1 MRITTKSVCKQN
13 ASPAPLRNQ
22 RHGKTRRFFAG
33 FDLGNRVIKVHAI
46 RAHDSW
52 RTVLRSALTHFDRDQ
67 AMAPRAA
74 SKTADRSDK
83 VGVICR
89 ALRRAIIEQALEPG
103 AKLPEDSLGE
113 RFGVS
118 RTIARHALGQLAA
131 EGLVELRR
139 NRIAVVATP
148 SWQDARDAFDVRIQ
162 LERLVVRQ
170 LAGKLTKAQI
180 AELNAHVDAEDRAR
194 GGSDPLS
201 IRLATEFHIL
211 LAHMT
216 SSPILIRYVSEIA
229 YRCCLTL
236 SLFSRPH
243 SSECAINEHRAIIV
257 ALIKGEEDKA
267 MELMHGHLDS
277 VATRALLAPTPQR
290 GRDLLD
296 ILAPYAEEPE
306 AERVMKVKAARGR

>member
-1 MRITTKSVCKQN
+1 
-13 ASPAPLRNQ
+13 
-22 RHGKTRRFFAG
+22 
-33 FDLGNRVIKVHAI
+33 
-46 RAHDSW
+46 
-52 RTVLRSALTHFDRDQ
+52 
-67 AMAPRAA
+67 MAPRAA
-74 SKTADRSDK
+74 SKTAEPSDK

-148 SWQDARDAFDVRIQ
+148 SWQEARDAFDIRIE

-170 LAGKLTKAQI
+170 LAGKLTKSQI
-180 AELNAHVDAEDRAR
+180 AELNTHVDAEDRAR
-194 GGSDPLS
+194 DGTDAVS

-211 LAHMT
+211 LANMT
-216 SSPILIRYVSEIA
+216 NSPVLVRYVSEVA

-236 SLFSRPH
+236 SLYSRPH
-243 SSECAINEHRAIIV
+243 SSECAINEHRAIIA
-257 ALIKGEEDKA
+257 ALVKGDEAKV
-267 MELMHGHLDS
+267 MSLMHSHLDS
-277 VATRALLAPTPQR
+277 VANRALVAPAPQR

-296 ILAPYAEEPE
+296 ILAPYAEEG
-306 AERVMKVKAARGR
+306 ERVVKLPKVVRAR

>member
-1 MRITTKSVCKQN
+1 
-13 ASPAPLRNQ
+13 
-22 RHGKTRRFFAG
+22 
-33 FDLGNRVIKVHAI
+33 
-46 RAHDSW
+46 
-52 RTVLRSALTHFDRDQ
+52 
-67 AMAPRAA
+67 MAPRSA
-74 SKTADRSDK
+74 SKNAESSDK
-83 VGVICR
+83 AGVICR

-148 SWQDARDAFDVRIQ
+148 SWQEARDAFDIRIE

-170 LAGKLTKAQI
+170 LSGKLTKAQI
-180 AELNAHVDAEDRAR
+180 AALNAHVDAEDGAR
-194 GGSDPLS
+194 DGTDAVS

-211 LAHMT
+211 LANMT
-216 SSPILIRYVSEIA
+216 NSPILVRYVSEVA

-236 SLFSRPH
+236 SLYSRPH
-243 SSECAINEHRAIIV
+243 STECAINEHRAIIA
-257 ALIKGEEDKA
+257 ALVKGDESKV
-267 MELMHGHLDS
+267 MSLMHSHLDS
-277 VATRALLAPTPQR
+277 VANRALVAPAPQR

-296 ILAPYAEEPE
+296 ILAPYVDEGGDSS
-306 AERVMKVKAARGR
+306 RVVKMPKVARVR

>member
-1 MRITTKSVCKQN
+1 
-13 ASPAPLRNQ
+13 
-22 RHGKTRRFFAG
+22 
-33 FDLGNRVIKVHAI
+33 
-46 RAHDSW
+46 
-52 RTVLRSALTHFDRDQ
+52 
-67 AMAPRAA
+67 MAPRAA
-74 SKTADRSDK
+74 AKSAESTDK

-148 SWQDARDAFDVRIQ
+148 SWQEARDAFDIRIE

-170 LAGKLTKAQI
+170 LAGKLTKAQV
-180 AELNAHVDAEDRAR
+180 AALNAHVDAEDAAR
-194 GGSDPLS
+194 GGADAVS

-211 LAHMT
+211 LASMT
-216 SSPILIRYVSEIA
+216 NSPILVRYVSEVA

-236 SLFSRPH
+236 SLYSRPH
-243 SSECAINEHRAIIV
+243 SSECAVTEHRAIIA
-257 ALIKGEEDKA
+257 ALVKGDDA
-267 MELMHGHLDS
+267 RVMGLMHSHLDFGRHP
-277 VATRALLAPTPQR
+277 RAGSADAAARPRFAGYSGALCR
-290 GRDLLD
+290 GRRRLS
-296 ILAPYAEEPE
+296 
-306 AERVMKVKAARGR
+306 GW

>member
-1 MRITTKSVCKQN
+1 MPARTT
-13 ASPAPLRNQ
+13 
-22 RHGKTRRFFAG
+22 
-33 FDLGNRVIKVHAI
+33 
-46 RAHDSW
+46 
-52 RTVLRSALTHFDRDQ
+52 
-67 AMAPRAA
+67 
-74 SKTADRSDK
+74 SKTSESSDK
-83 VGVICR
+83 VALICR

-103 AKLPEDSLGE
+103 AKLPEDALGV

-148 SWQDARDAFDVRIQ
+148 SWQEARDAFDIRIE

-170 LAGKLTKAQI
+170 LAGKLTKGQI
-180 AELNAHVDAEDRAR
+180 SELNAHVDAEDRAR
-194 GGSDPLS
+194 DGSDAVS

-216 SSPILIRYVSEIA
+216 NSPILVRYVSEVA

-236 SLFSRPH
+236 SLYSRPH
-243 SSECAINEHRAIIV
+243 STECAINEHRAIIA
-257 ALIKGEEDKA
+257 ALAKGDAAKV
-267 MELMHGHLDS
+267 MDLMHHHLDS
-277 VATRALLAPTPQR
+277 VANRALVAPAPRR

-296 ILAPYAEEPE
+296 ILAPYAEDVVTN
-306 AERVMKVKAARGR
+306 RVVRLPKVARRN

>member
-1 MRITTKSVCKQN
+1 
-13 ASPAPLRNQ
+13 
-22 RHGKTRRFFAG
+22 
-33 FDLGNRVIKVHAI
+33 
-46 RAHDSW
+46 
-52 RTVLRSALTHFDRDQ
+52 
-67 AMAPRAA
+67 MAPRAA
-74 SKTADRSDK
+74 SKTAETSDK
-83 VGVICR
+83 VSVICR

-180 AELNAHVDAEDRAR
+180 AELSAHVDAEDRAR
-194 GGSDPLS
+194 GGSDPVS

-216 SSPILIRYVSEIA
+216 NSPVLIRYVSEIA

-243 SSECAINEHRAIIV
+243 SSECAINEHRAIIA
-257 ALIKGEEDKA
+257 ALVRGDEEKV
-267 MELMHGHLDS
+267 MSLMHSHLDS
-277 VATRALLAPTPQR
+277 VAGRALVAPVPQR
-290 GRDLLD
+290 GRDLID
-296 ILAPYAEEPE
+296 ILAPYAEA
-306 AERVMKVKAARGR
+306 AEGSRVVKLPKAARGR

>member
-1 MRITTKSVCKQN
+1 MAASACKPD
-13 ASPAPLRNQ
+13 ASKTLLIQQGNPEKPRASGGFELGNCSGKLHAIQ
-22 RHGKTRRFFAG
+22 ALNCELIVILEFAWNGKT
-33 FDLGNRVIKVHAI
+33 LP
-46 RAHDSW
+46 
-52 RTVLRSALTHFDRDQ
+52 
-67 AMAPRAA
+67 MAPRTA
-74 SKTADRSDK
+74 SKNESSDK

-148 SWQDARDAFDVRIQ
+148 SWQEARDAFDVRIE

-170 LAGKLTKAQI
+170 LAGRLTKAQV
-180 AELNAHVDAEDRAR
+180 AALNAHVDAEDAAR
-194 GGSDPLS
+194 DGSDAVS
-201 IRLATEFHIL
+201 IRLATEFHIQ
-211 LAHMT
+211 LASMT
-216 SSPILIRYVSEIA
+216 NSPILVRYVSEVA

-236 SLFSRPH
+236 SLYSRPH
-243 SSECAINEHRAIIV
+243 SSECAINEHRAIIA
-257 ALIKGEEDKA
+257 ALVKGDEAKV
-267 MELMHGHLDS
+267 MGLMHSHLDS
-277 VATRALLAPTPQR
+277 VASRALVAPAPQR

-296 ILAPYAEEPE
+296 ILAPYAEEDGG
-306 AERVMKVKAARGR
+306 ERVVKLPKVARARA

>member
-1 MRITTKSVCKQN
+1 
-13 ASPAPLRNQ
+13 
-22 RHGKTRRFFAG
+22 
-33 FDLGNRVIKVHAI
+33 
-46 RAHDSW
+46 
-52 RTVLRSALTHFDRDQ
+52 
-67 AMAPRAA
+67 MAPRAA
-74 SKTADRSDK
+74 SKTAETSDK
-83 VGVICR
+83 VSVICR

-162 LERLVVRQ
+162 LERLVVQQ

-180 AELNAHVDAEDRAR
+180 AELNAHVNAEDRAR
-194 GGSDPLS
+194 GGSDPVS
-201 IRLATEFHIL
+201 IRLATEFHVL

-216 SSPILIRYVSEIA
+216 NSPILIRYVSEIA

-243 SSECAINEHRAIIV
+243 SSECAISEHRAIIA
-257 ALIKGEEDKA
+257 ALVRGDEEKV
-267 MELMHGHLDS
+267 MSLMHSHLDS
-277 VATRALLAPTPQR
+277 VAGRALVAPVPRR

-296 ILAPYAEEPE
+296 ILAPYAEE
-306 AERVMKVKAARGR
+306 ADAGRVVKLPKAVRGR

>member
-1 MRITTKSVCKQN
+1 
-13 ASPAPLRNQ
+13 
-22 RHGKTRRFFAG
+22 
-33 FDLGNRVIKVHAI
+33 
-46 RAHDSW
+46 
-52 RTVLRSALTHFDRDQ
+52 
-67 AMAPRAA
+67 MAPRSA
-74 SKTADRSDK
+74 SKPPESSDK

-148 SWQDARDAFDVRIQ
+148 SWQEARDAFDIRIE

-170 LAGKLTKAQI
+170 LAGKLTKSQVT
-180 AELNAHVDAEDRAR
+180 ELNAHVDAEDRAR
-194 GGSDPLS
+194 DGSDAVS

-211 LAHMT
+211 LANMT
-216 SSPILIRYVSEIA
+216 NSPILVRYVSEVA

-236 SLFSRPH
+236 SLYSRPH
-243 SSECAINEHRAIIV
+243 SSECAINEHRAHHRGAGQGRREQGDGPDAQPSGFGGQPRAGSPRPATRPRSAGYSG
-257 ALIKGEEDKA
+257 ALCGRRRRWSCGENAEGSQGEVGPSSVIA
-267 MELMHGHLDS
+267 S
-277 VATRALLAPTPQR
+277 VAKQSIARR
-290 GRDLLD
+290 NGRMD
-296 ILAPYAEEPE
+296 
-306 AERVMKVKAARGR
+306 

>member
-1 MRITTKSVCKQN
+1 
-13 ASPAPLRNQ
+13 
-22 RHGKTRRFFAG
+22 
-33 FDLGNRVIKVHAI
+33 
-46 RAHDSW
+46 
-52 RTVLRSALTHFDRDQ
+52 
-67 AMAPRAA
+67 MAPRSA
-74 SKTADRSDK
+74 SKSAVPSDK

-148 SWQDARDAFDVRIQ
+148 SWQEARDAFDIRIE

-170 LAGKLTKAQI
+170 LAGKLTKSQVAR
-180 AELNAHVDAEDRAR
+180 AERPCRCRGPRPRRFGRGVDQAR
-194 GGSDPLS
+194 DGIPHPARQYDEQPDPG
-201 IRLATEFHIL
+201 A
-211 LAHMT
+211 
-216 SSPILIRYVSEIA
+216 YVSEVA

-236 SLFSRPH
+236 SLYSRPH
-243 SSECAINEHRAIIV
+243 SSECAINEHRAIIA
-257 ALIKGEEDKA
+257 ALVKGDEAKV
-267 MELMHGHLDS
+267 MGLMHSHLDS
-277 VATRALLAPTPQR
+277 VANRALVAPVPQR

-296 ILAPYAEEPE
+296 ILAPYAEEGDGG
-306 AERVMKVKAARGR
+306 RVVKLPKVVRAR

>member
-1 MRITTKSVCKQN
+1 
-13 ASPAPLRNQ
+13 
-22 RHGKTRRFFAG
+22 
-33 FDLGNRVIKVHAI
+33 VIRGAI
-46 RAHDSW
+46 RS
-52 RTVLRSALTHFDRDQ
+52 TVLKDSP
-67 AMAPRAA
+67 MAPRPA
-74 SKTADRSDK
+74 SKPAEPSDK
-83 VGVICR
+83 VGLICR
-89 ALRRAIIEQALEPG
+89 ALRRAIIEQALAPG

-148 SWQDARDAFDVRIQ
+148 SWQEARDAFDIRIE

-170 LAGKLTKAQI
+170 LAGKLTKAQV

-194 GGSDPLS
+194 DGSDAVS

-211 LAHMT
+211 LANMT
-216 SSPILIRYVSEIA
+216 NSPILVRYVSEVA

-236 SLFSRPH
+236 SLYSL
-243 SSECAINEHRAIIV
+243 S
-257 ALIKGEEDKA
+257 
-267 MELMHGHLDS
+267 LMHSHLDS
-277 VATRALLAPTPQR
+277 VASRALVAPAPQR

-296 ILAPYAEEPE
+296 ILAPYADE
-306 AERVMKVKAARGR
+306 AEGERVVKMPKVVRAR